1 MLTGRIARA
10 ANESGKSSSVFE
22 PLLYE
27 REVTSDALP
36 SGLVVVV
43 AR

>member
-1 MLTGRIARA
+1 MHTGRIARA
-10 ANESGKSSSVFE
+10 ANVSGKSSSGFE

-27 REVTSDALP
+27 REVMSDVLL